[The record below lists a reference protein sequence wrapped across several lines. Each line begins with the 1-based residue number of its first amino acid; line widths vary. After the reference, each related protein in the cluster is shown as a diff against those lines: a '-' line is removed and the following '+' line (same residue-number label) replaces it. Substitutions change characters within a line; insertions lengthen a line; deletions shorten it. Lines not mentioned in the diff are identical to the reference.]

1 MEATMRG
8 LIAVATAAVMALSVT
23 TADAADNGM
32 TVAVFTKNLTNP
44 AYEAFRIASDKI
56 ARLTGAT
63 IVHYVPKQPD
73 DVDEQK
79 RWSIRS

>member
-1 MEATMRG
+1 MEAATRG
-8 LIAVATAAVMALSVT
+8 LIIAATAAVIALFATIV
-23 TADAADNGM
+23 DAADNSM

-56 ARLTGAT
+56 ARLTGAKV
-63 IVHYVPKQPD
+63 VHYVPKRPD

-79 RWSIRS
+79 AMVD